1 MIGLFFLHIVEI
13 PLLSIA
19 TALTMSLYC
28 LFLGPFFLVFL
39 PLVLSSSILQGI
51 ISLLNLTQSNLF
63 KLEKMKE
70 SFLLD
75 EKKNPI
81 SIVTLFVIPL
91 KKPMSQN
98 EYDKEELAL

>member
-1 MIGLFFLHIVEI
+1 
-13 PLLSIA
+13 
-19 TALTMSLYC
+19 
-28 LFLGPFFLVFL
+28 
-39 PLVLSSSILQGI
+39 
-51 ISLLNLTQSNLF
+51 
-63 KLEKMKE
+63 MKE

-98 EYDKEELAL
+98 EYDKEELALWSEICLFQSFCAIHSMNESLLSVILVLDDI